1 MTSITNT
8 KGYTVAFKFYEIDT
22 IEKNQKAA
30 GNNLFEPIRQKYGD
44 RLVECDVDNWRLFI
58 VITQCLDADGQ
69 QLYQELLKV
78 FEKAGLFHQGDR
90 FKEPQLFEWTVLEKT
105 TERLTE
111 SSKHRS
117 DTLELFHSV
126 HRAQVYKRAD
136 AARVFHPDCTQQ
148 YSNQVTAKYI
158 TDKMNRMGHHVYDR
172 DMVIIFWFHAR
183 RPMNSTQRRLARRDR
198 VFASLREY
206 YGSTLLPIVWRGS
219 ELYITIRDCV
229 AVRATLPELMSVLER
244 IRLFQFFELCG
255 IIAFDHNDG
264 ELTENL
270 RYDRDGVALLFRLD
284 RELRMYRELNPF
296 NYLLSD

>member
-8 KGYTVAFKFYEIDT
+8 KGYTIAFTFYEIDT

-30 GNNLFEPIRQKYGD
+30 GNNLFEPIRQTYGD
-44 RLVECDVDNWRLFI
+44 RLVE
-58 VITQCLDADGQ
+58 
-69 QLYQELLKV
+69 
-78 FEKAGLFHQGDR
+78 
-90 FKEPQLFEWTVLEKT
+90 
-105 TERLTE
+105 
-111 SSKHRS
+111 S
-117 DTLELFHSV
+117 
-126 HRAQVYKRAD
+126 
-136 AARVFHPDCTQQ
+136 
-148 YSNQVTAKYI
+148 KYI

-183 RPMNSTQRRLARRDR
+183 RPMNSAQRRLARRDR
-198 VFASLREY
+198 VFAPLGDY
-206 YGSTLLPIVWRGS
+206 YGSTLLPIAWRGS

-244 IRLFQFFELCG
+244 IRLFQYFELCG

-264 ELTENL
+264 ELTENI

-296 NYLLSD
+296 NYQISD